1 MKEQDSGDLWVFG
14 YGSLMWR
21 PGFDYLERR
30 AGLVRGYH
38 RSLCVYS
45 FHHRGTPQRPGLVM
59 GLDRGGSCRGA
70 AFRVPAERRAE
81 TIAYLRERE
90 QVTSVYLERF
100 APVALDNGHVTP
112 ALVYVVNRDHEQ
124 YAGRLDIDEVVAIV
138 RRGHGVS
145 GHNPDYVRNTL
156 AHLHAMG
163 VRDAWLEEVVRRLD
177 GQEDPEQEAHNEAHN
192 APASAERVA

>member
-1 MKEQDSGDLWVFG
+1 MTEASEDLWVFG

-45 FHHRGTPQRPGLVM
+45 FHHRGTPQEPGLVM

-70 AFRVPAERRAE
+70 AFRVAAGKRAD

-90 QVTSVYLERF
+90 QVTGVYLERN
-100 APVALDNGHVTP
+100 AAARLDNGQTVP
-112 ALVYVVNRDHEQ
+112 ALVYVVDRRHEQ
-124 YAGRLDIDEVVAIV
+124 YAGRLDVDEVVAIV
-138 RRGHGVS
+138 RRGRGVS
-145 GHNPDYVRNTL
+145 GYNPDYVRNTQS
-156 AHLHAMG
+156 HLVDMG
-163 VRDAWLEEVVRRLD
+163 VHDPWLTQIVNRLD
-177 GQEDPEQEAHNEAHN
+177 QE
-192 APASAERVA
+192 V